1 MLPGEAPPRSRSR
14 RRYPSDVPASR
25 KDAMF
30 YRIGHFAA
38 RRRRLVV
45 LLWLLVFVISAPLV
59 PRLPSVLKVG
69 GFTSPHTESAQAR
82 AVLEAELDGFAP
94 SSLVVIFQSD
104 ELRATDP
111 AFVAAAELSLS
122 RVMSHP
128 DVVGATR
135 FIENPAQISKDGDTA
150 YTLVQLDLSPEE
162 AQRVLPEIRARLLD
176 TGLETTVAGAPA
188 FFEDVERLSEQDL
201 RRAEVFAIPFALL
214 ALVFVFGTLMG
225 AGVPLVVG
233 AFSVATVLGL
243 LFVVGHYVDLSI
255 FVLNLTTMLGLG
267 LAIDYSLFMTSRFR
281 EELKHREIDEAVAV
295 TVAT

>member
-1 MLPGEAPPRSRSR
+1 
-14 RRYPSDVPASR
+14 
-25 KDAMF
+25 
-30 YRIGHFAA
+30 
-38 RRRRLVV
+38 
-45 LLWLLVFVISAPLV
+45 
-59 PRLPSVLKVG
+59 
-69 GFTSPHTESAQAR
+69 TESAQAR

-162 AQRVLPEIRARLLD
+162 AQRVLPEIRARLLN

-295 TVAT
+295 TVATAGQAVFYSGLTVMIGLSGLALFDIMFLRSVGIAGLFVVAMSLLGALTLLPAVLAFVGPRIESLRIFGRGPIGE